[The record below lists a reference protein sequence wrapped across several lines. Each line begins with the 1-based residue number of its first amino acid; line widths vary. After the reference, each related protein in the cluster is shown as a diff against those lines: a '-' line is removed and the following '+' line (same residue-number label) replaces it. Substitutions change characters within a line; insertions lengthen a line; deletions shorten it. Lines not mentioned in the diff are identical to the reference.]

1 MEKINFNKKNE
12 KIIVKKIEM
21 GHMSQNKGPVCIPNL
36 FKLIII
42 QLQNNVL
49 KGLHYHGFFFFNRQL
64 DKVIKSTKLRNLTG
78 HLQSLGS

>member
-49 KGLHYHGFFFFNRQL
+49 KAL
-64 DKVIKSTKLRNLTG
+64 VIMFVFLIDSQIKLLKAPRLET
-78 HLQSLGS
+78 